1 MIARSIKELEDVWL
15 KLDKAKNFSDN
26 IGGFGIGVN
35 GLLSLFSAAT
45 EWLGGIEVFE
55 IWTLIVGAY
64 LVYLGLRARAA
75 PGTMVKVFLYLGIDV
90 LVDLIPIP
98 FIGGVMDAIYRGPLT
113 AARALQKDIERTHWI
128 EGSSHDAKASGAYA
142 RHFEEMRAQKKRR
155 VVYLAD

>member
-15 KLDKAKNFSDN
+15 KLDKTKNFSDN

-35 GLLSLFSAAT
+35 GLLSLLSAAT

-55 IWTLIVGAY
+55 LWTLIIGAY
-64 LVYLGLRARAA
+64 LVYLGLKARAS
-75 PGTMVKVFLYLGIDV
+75 PGAMVKVFLYLGIDAV
-90 LVDLIPIP
+90 VDLIPIP
-98 FIGGVMDAIYRGPLT
+98 MVGGVMDAIYRGPLT

-128 EGSSHDAKASGAYA
+128 EGSSHEARASGAYA